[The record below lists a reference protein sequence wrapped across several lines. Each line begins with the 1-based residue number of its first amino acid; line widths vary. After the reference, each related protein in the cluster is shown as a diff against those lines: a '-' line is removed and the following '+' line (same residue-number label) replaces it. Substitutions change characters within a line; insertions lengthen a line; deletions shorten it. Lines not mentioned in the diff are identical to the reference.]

1 MIVGMTDF
9 TDPAN
14 KERLAVCLGAVFIRS
29 SLAPHLTSRVVLRL
43 KIIRRSRNSVGIVV
57 LEGRAKDTIVLST
70 GNKPWEGENVEPD
83 QLEDAAMRSSLIQQI
98 VSHWPAIIVPNKEEI
113 IASKGLSTELSK
125 EKITGL
131 LSEELRKWTTDCS
144 FQIGPI
150 LVIDEPFTIDSG
162 LMTATMKI
170 RRNQVVELYKDQI
183 DDLYK

>member
-1 MIVGMTDF
+1 
-9 TDPAN
+9 
-14 KERLAVCLGAVFIRS
+14 
-29 SLAPHLTSRVVLRL
+29 
-43 KIIRRSRNSVGIVV
+43 RSRNSVGIVV

-98 VSHWPAIIVPNKEEI
+98 VSHWPAIIVPNKEKI
-113 IASKGLSTELSK
+113 LASKGLSTELSK

-131 LSEELRKWTTDCS
+131 LSEELRKCEFES
-144 FQIGPI
+144 SSIPGFVGLQIGPI
-150 LVIDEPFTIDSG
+150 LVIDESFTIDSG